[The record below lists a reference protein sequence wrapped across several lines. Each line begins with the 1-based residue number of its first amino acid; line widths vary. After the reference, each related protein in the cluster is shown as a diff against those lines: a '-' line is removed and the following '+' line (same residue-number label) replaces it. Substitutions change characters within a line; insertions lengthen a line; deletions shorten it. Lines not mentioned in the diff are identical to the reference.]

1 MLTLMLLAM
10 ARDGNSLLG
19 VLPSSR
25 KVYAVMDL
33 DACLLQL
40 RAVTIFRG
48 FLSQKVSL
56 KRSVSLT
63 LDKISKL

>member
-25 KVYAVMDL
+25 KVYVVDL